1 MDREQ
6 YKELCSH
13 IEDISQMAG
22 ALEGARLALGR
33 MVKGL
38 NSLLKG
44 AKAQE
49 ARRG

>member
-1 MDREQ
+1 MNREQ

-33 MVKGL
+33 IVKSL
-38 NSLLKG
+38 NALLKG